1 MKLSSYVK
9 KKLNDL
15 SILNELKNTCYI
27 GDDVRAS
34 WIGDYDT
41 DTDVNEFKNYAKWS
55 LQHWNMYYGFFY
67 HIKQNKINY
76 ILDAACGTGYNTKM
90 LSEYL
95 PESIIFGVD
104 LNKESIMLAEKY
116 NSAKNI
122 CYKIDDLLSCT
133 FEVKFDYIYFV
144 EILEHIKEYNHY
156 IIIDKLLNLL
166 QDDGYLFITTPNE
179 LDNKDSEYGHIGF
192 LNRERTQNFIKRYEN
207 NIVLSQFYDNKRLET
222 DNCIIDEPINTYQ
235 NTSSGVGGIQGAP
248 NKSHFKIIL
257 KNYI

>member
-1 MKLSSYVK
+1 M
-9 KKLNDL
+9 
-15 SILNELKNTCYI
+15 
-27 GDDVRAS
+27 
-34 WIGDYDT
+34 
-41 DTDVNEFKNYAKWS
+41 
-55 LQHWNMYYGFFY
+55 
-67 HIKQNKINY
+67 
-76 ILDAACGTGYNTKM
+76 
-90 LSEYL
+90 
-95 PESIIFGVD
+95 
-104 LNKESIMLAEKY
+104 
-116 NSAKNI
+116 
-122 CYKIDDLLSCT
+122 
-133 FEVKFDYIYFV
+133 
-144 EILEHIKEYNHY
+144 
-156 IIIDKLLNLL
+156 